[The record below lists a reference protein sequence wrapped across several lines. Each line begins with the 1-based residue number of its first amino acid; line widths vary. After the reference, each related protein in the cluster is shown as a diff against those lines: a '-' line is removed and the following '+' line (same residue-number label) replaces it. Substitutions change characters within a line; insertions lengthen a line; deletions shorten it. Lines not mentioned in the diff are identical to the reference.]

1 MSLSNP
7 PPEGSA
13 ETIEVNSVHYSW
25 ESPMEK
31 QLAIS
36 LVESGVLSEDHLRSI
51 GATKESAQNLLDA
64 VLISGVTTEED
75 IAEALAKHYRL
86 PFVRLA
92 GVSIDAS
99 LFRYIPE
106 EMARQHHCVPV
117 RLDGERLTL
126 AMYNP
131 LDFAPIHTLE
141 FEQNLQVKVV
151 ISTRDD
157 IFNAINTQYGLVGT
171 LDSFMKGIYAEEGEE
186 DIQPLAT
193 TYEIHDLEK
202 VVTGESKPIV
212 KLSNLIMT
220 DAIDA
225 RASDVHIEPLINQVK
240 IRYRIDGVMQ
250 EHLTLPKWAQ
260 NAIVSRFKVI
270 ANLDIA
276 IRRTPQDGRLNLIYR
291 RRTIDLRVSTLP
303 THYGEKVVMRVLDHE
318 RAIPRIEEI
327 GLEAQSLEAVQEALR
342 SPQGLILTT
351 GPTGSGKTSTLY
363 ATIQSMHSGDRNIV
377 TVEDPIEFQIPG
389 VNQVQVNERAKLTFA
404 NALRSILRQDPD
416 VVMIGEIRDRETASI
431 AFQAAQTGH
440 LVLSSLHT
448 NDAIATLTRLGELG
462 VEPYLIAES
471 TLVIMA
477 QRLARRNCPDCLET
491 YEPPADELDRLG
503 ISQTDIEFRRGTG
516 CDKCRKTGYR
526 GRVGIFEALPMD
538 PTLAELI
545 IKGATSVETRAAAVK
560 AGMRSIYEDAVWKIR
575 NGVTTPDEVLRVIL
589 LEEEVKFLCPGCAK
603 SIDPS
608 FSVCPFCRYELK
620 VQCPGCGQELS
631 PDWTHCPH
639 CRTTLNSE
647 PAPLQAPEPSDEAP
661 TLELPDREEDAKPTL
676 IVEEAAKAPGAPRPA
691 ASPPAAAPSTPA
703 PKAAPPAR
711 PAEPAV
717 AAREKPI
724 GELPGQLESILVP
737 DGRFRVLIVDDDIVT
752 CNLITLLIRR
762 FSFAASAEVAI
773 NGQEALDKIKGSPPH
788 LIVLDLLMPEMDGY
802 EFLAKLR
809 AELTTAFIPVVVI
822 TQTKKEETE
831 ELAKRFGADAYLNK
845 PVDPRELE
853 KCIKGLLTRIYGI

>member
-7 PPEGSA
+7 PSDDSA
-13 ETIEVNSVHYSW
+13 ETIEVNSAPYSW

-31 QLAIS
+31 QLAIA
-36 LVESGVLSEDHLRSI
+36 LVEAGVLSEDHLRSI
-51 GATKESAQNLLDA
+51 GATKESSQNLLDA
-64 VLISGVTTEED
+64 VLISGVATEEE
-75 IAEALAKHYRL
+75 IAQALANNYRL

-92 GVSIDAS
+92 SVAIDAS

-117 RLDGERLTL
+117 RMDGERLTL

-141 FEQNLQVKVV
+141 FEQSLQVKVV

-225 RASDVHIEPLINQVK
+225 RASDIHVEPLINQVK

-276 IRRTPQDGRLNLIYR
+276 VRRVPQDGRLNLIYR

-327 GLEAQSLEAVQEALR
+327 GLEATNLEAVQEALR

-363 ATIQSMHSGDRNIV
+363 ATIQSMRSGDRNIV

-416 VVMIGEIRDRETASI
+416 VVMVGEIRDRETATI

-448 NDAIATLTRLGELG
+448 NDAVATLTRLGELG
-462 VEPYLIAES
+462 VEPYLIGES

-477 QRLARRNCPDCLET
+477 QRLARRNCTDCLDT
-491 YEPPADELDRLG
+491 YEPPADEITRLG
-503 ISQTDIEFRRGTG
+503 IGQPDFEFRRGVG

-526 GRVGIFEALPMD
+526 GRIGIFEALPMD
-538 PTLAELI
+538 PSLAERI
-545 IKGATSVETRAAAVK
+545 IKGATSVEIRAAVAK
-560 AGMRSIYEDAVWKIR
+560 AGMRTIYEDAVCKIR
-575 NGVTTPDEVLRVIL
+575 DGVTTPDEVLRVIL
-589 LEEEVKFLCPGCAK
+589 LEEEVKFLCPGCGK
-603 SIDPS
+603 SIDPD

-620 VQCPGCGQELS
+620 VQCPGCGQELN
-631 PDWTHCPH
+631 PEWTHCPH
-639 CRTTLNSE
+639 CRTTLNAE
-647 PAPLQAPEPSDEAP
+647 PAPLKAPEPAAGAP
-661 TLELPDREEDAKPTL
+661 TLELPESREDAKPTL
-676 IVEEAAKAPGAPRPA
+676 IVGEADEPSGAAPQATTTPA
-691 ASPPAAAPSTPA
+691 AAPPMPTPDAAPSPPAA
-703 PKAAPPAR
+703 K
-711 PAEPAV
+711 PAEAGK
-717 AAREKPI
+717 EEPI
-724 GELPGQLESILVP
+724 GELPGQLEEILVP
-737 DGRFRVLIVDDDIVT
+737 DGKFRVLIVDDDIVT

-762 FSFAASAEVAI
+762 FGFAASAEVAT
-773 NGQEALDKIKGSPPH
+773 NGQEALDKIKDSPPH
-788 LIVLDLLMPEMDGY
+788 LIILDLLMPEMDGY

-853 KCIKGLLTRIYGI
+853 KCTKSLLSRIYGI